1 MPDTVFFKDGKI
13 DFLAQ
18 NDRESC
24 LSFDTKT
31 KLTLFEVRKSLIKV
45 SKERKS
51 DTVKHSIYRLA
62 AERKQ
67 KALEESL
74 KKDLTVNEAQPKK
87 QGKSIY
93 NSNYLRYKKAN

>member
-31 KLTLFEVRKSLIKV
+31 KLTLFEVRKSIIKV
-45 SKERKS
+45 SKERKG
-51 DTVKHSIYRLA
+51 DTVKHGIFRQA

-67 KALEESL
+67 KALEESMR
-74 KKDLTVNEAQPKK
+74 KDLTVTDN
-87 QGKSIY
+87 
-93 NSNYLRYKKAN
+93 

>member
-31 KLTLFEVRKSLIKV
+31 KLTLFEIRKSLVKV

-51 DTVKHSIYRLA
+51 DLVKHGIHKQVN
-62 AERKQ
+62 ERKQ
-67 KALEESL
+67 KALEESM
-74 KKDLTVNEAQPKK
+74 KKDLAVAETQPKK
-87 QGKSIY
+87 
-93 NSNYLRYKKAN
+93 

>member
-24 LSFDTKT
+24 LAFDTKT
-31 KLTLFEVRKSLIKV
+31 KLTLFEVRKSLVKV

-51 DTVKHSIYRLA
+51 DTVKYGIYKLA
-62 AERKQ
+62 AERK
-67 KALEESL
+67 
-74 KKDLTVNEAQPKK
+74 
-87 QGKSIY
+87 
-93 NSNYLRYKKAN
+93 